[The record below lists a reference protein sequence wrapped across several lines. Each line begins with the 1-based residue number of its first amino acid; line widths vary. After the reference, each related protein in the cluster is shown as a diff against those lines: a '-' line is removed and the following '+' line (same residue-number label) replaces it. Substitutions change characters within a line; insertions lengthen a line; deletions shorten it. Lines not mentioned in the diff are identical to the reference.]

1 MSLMGFK
8 DAESLSV
15 GDCGC
20 YVDQV
25 DDAAVDAK
33 SGK

>member
-1 MSLMGFK
+1 MRRVF
-8 DAESLSV
+8 LSV
-15 GDCGC
+15 I
-20 YVDQV
+20 VVATLIDQV